1 MIYKIL
7 NSYLDNKFKKDRYNT
22 IITYKSEV
30 IQLYNFI
37 IDETK
42 EYKTINTEKELIKTI
57 DYIALCEYLNHKN
70 YKPSAY
76 NKKLSVIKDY
86 FSFLYS
92 IGILDKDISKPINF
106 ISTERVE
113 ETRAEKEVISIS
125 EMREI
130 IAGCKT
136 NKDKLILSI
145 MFASGCRVSEVLQI
159 ELDWISK
166 IEINNEEI
174 IKISIPKKIIKNKVN
189 RDIYLTNKQLNYFND
204 YISIERNK
212 KKIIQGH
219 EKYLFLTNGGRSYL
233 TIKETGVRVRSEEIN
248 KKLKTIMNKLG
259 IDKKITNHCLR
270 HSHVVDLQGQG
281 VDLVTINDNIGW
293 KVNNPLFN
301 TYSNHTTEEKTKN
314 IINITKS
321 LVV

>member
-1 MIYKIL
+1 MTYKVL
-7 NSYLDNKFKKDRYNT
+7 NSYLDNKSKKDRYNT

-30 IQLYNFI
+30 MQLYNFI

-106 ISTERVE
+106 ISDEKVE

-174 IKISIPKKIIKNKVN
+174 IKISIPKKIIKNKN
-189 RDIYLTNKQLNYFND
+189 R
-204 YISIERNK
+204 R
-212 KKIIQGH
+212 
-219 EKYLFLTNGGRSYL
+219 
-233 TIKETGVRVRSEEIN
+233 
-248 KKLKTIMNKLG
+248 KL
-259 IDKKITNHCLR
+259 
-270 HSHVVDLQGQG
+270 
-281 VDLVTINDNIGW
+281 
-293 KVNNPLFN
+293 
-301 TYSNHTTEEKTKN
+301 
-314 IINITKS
+314 
-321 LVV
+321 